1 MAESQSTS
9 ELLQAAQFE
18 QVMLLVDG
26 ELTGAERTAAEA
38 LVAQSSEAKALYDA
52 LSESKLALRQAIVD
66 APVHVDLSRI
76 RDNVLHQTVQSATAQ
91 PRPVQEQSLVARL
104 LAWLEERSPLGK
116 LSLAAGAAAAV
127 ALWMVVA
134 ADRVPSPDP
143 ASLLAHGPSGA
154 GQASPTGET
163 GPMAVASVQ
172 GDGIAADP
180 QALFGEIEELEVES
194 GSVLVSPADS
204 EGSTVIWHFAEGQQG

>member
-1 MAESQSTS
+1 MAESNPSLA
-9 ELLQAAQFE
+9 LLQEAEFA

-26 ELTGAERTAAEA
+26 ELTGAERTAAET
-38 LVAQSSEAKALYDA
+38 LVARSAEAKALYDA
-52 LSESKLALRQAIVD
+52 LSESKLALRHAIVD

-76 RDNVLHQTVQSATAQ
+76 RDNVLKQTVLAATAQ
-91 PRPVQEQSLVARL
+91 PRAVQEQSLVARL
-104 LAWLEERSPLGK
+104 MAWLEDRSPLGK
-116 LSLAAGAAAAV
+116 LSLVAGAAAAV

-134 ADRVPSPDP
+134 ADRVPAADP

-154 GQASPTGET
+154 GMAIPSGQA

-180 QALFGEIEELEVES
+180 QTLFGEIEELEVES
-194 GSVLVSPADS
+194 GSVLVSPADT

>member
-1 MAESQSTS
+1 MAESPSTS

-26 ELTGAERTAAEA
+26 ELTGAERIAAET
-38 LVAQSSEAKALYDA
+38 LVAQSAEAKALYDA

-66 APVHVDLSRI
+66 APVQVDLSRI
-76 RDNVLHQTVQSATAQ
+76 RDNVLKQTVQAATTQ
-91 PRPVQEQSLVARL
+91 PRPVQEPSLVARL
-104 LAWLEERSPLGK
+104 MAWLEERSPLGK
-116 LSLAAGAAAAV
+116 LSLVAGAAAAV

>member
-1 MAESQSTS
+1 MAESNPSLA
-9 ELLQAAQFE
+9 LLQEAEFA

-26 ELTGAERTAAEA
+26 ELTGAERTAAET
-38 LVAQSSEAKALYDA
+38 LVARSAEAKALYDA
-52 LSESKLALRQAIVD
+52 LSESKLALRHAIVD
-66 APVHVDLSRI
+66 APVDVDLSRI
-76 RDNVLHQTVQSATAQ
+76 RDNVLKQTVLAATAQ

-104 LAWLEERSPLGK
+104 MAWLEDRSPLGK
-116 LSLAAGAAAAV
+116 LSLVAGAAAAV

-134 ADRVPSPDP
+134 ADRVPAADP

-154 GQASPTGET
+154 GMAIPSGQA

-180 QALFGEIEELEVES
+180 QTLFGEIEELEVES
-194 GSVLVSPADS
+194 GSVLVSPADT